1 MLDAVLTLLHATA
14 AALAVGHVASAAV
27 VSGTLRGAPPSS
39 RDWTAIR
46 RLAALGTINL
56 ALLLVTGVCLNLTH
70 GGPYGATTW
79 FRASL
84 VITAAC
90 VFVQW
95 QSWKLARA
103 AELASESGFASAS
116 ILERIRLLSIAVVAG
131 GLFVAMLMVIPHL
144 LSQGRLSSQRS
155 QHHPGSGRVRPADIT
170 QTLGASAP
178 TTRTTESDARKKSAT
193 TYPRRF
199 IWQRIGDV
207 LGASNLSAGLGL
219 KSNPDADGA
228 VF

>member
-1 MLDAVLTLLHATA
+1 M
-14 AALAVGHVASAAV
+14 GHVASAAV
-27 VSGTLRGAPPSS
+27 LSGTLRGAPPSS

-155 QHHPGSGRVRPADIT
+155 QHHPDSGRVRPAD
-170 QTLGASAP
+170 
-178 TTRTTESDARKKSAT
+178 
-193 TYPRRF
+193 TYNRERRAEE
-199 IWQRIGDV
+199 ISHDLSEEVWQRIGDV
-207 LGASNLSAGLGL
+207 LRASNLSAGLGL